1 MFNISLEFFG
11 EIIEI
16 KIPENL
22 FDLRKNIKEQ
32 FALTKEDSEEIIIKY
47 FNNNHEKIILNEK
60 DYIVFKES
68 NIKNIILEISQESR
82 IYKEIFNETKIQYS
96 LLEKLTKE
104 KKDIIEKN
112 NKEMIFG
119 KNKLIEIKNQ
129 INDLK
134 LEFKELKVK
143 LNNIYENNS
152 KLNLEK
158 EKEINELREQLNLPK
173 EENNPFKI
181 LNLISE
187 EEKEK
192 NKINE
197 YTKELR
203 KNILN
208 VYEEFSERIKSESYS
223 FKQKQEIQNLKKN
236 IYKISETICNQIIE
250 NIFLKKI
257 KEEKIIHKGIICDV
271 CGTFPI
277 IGIRYK
283 CLICKNFDLCEKC
296 EKNLSNY
303 HKHPLIKYI
312 EPI

>member
-47 FNNNHEKIILNEK
+47 FNNNHETIILNEK
-60 DYIVFKES
+60 DYIEFKES
-68 NIKNIILEISQESR
+68 NIKNIILDISQESR

-223 FKQKQEIQNLKKN
+223 FKQKQEIQNLKKY

-257 KEEKIIHKGIICDV
+257 K
-271 CGTFPI
+271 
-277 IGIRYK
+277 R
-283 CLICKNFDLCEKC
+283 N
-296 EKNLSNY
+296 NL
-303 HKHPLIKYI
+303 
-312 EPI
+312 

>member
-1 MFNISLEFFG
+1 MFNISLDFFG

-47 FNNNHEKIILNEK
+47 FNNNHETIILNEK
-60 DYIVFKES
+60 DYIEFKES
-68 NIKNIILEISQESR
+68 NIKNIILDISQESR
-82 IYKEIFNETKIQYS
+82 IHKEIFNETKIQYS

-223 FKQKQEIQNLKKN
+223 FKQKQEIQNLKKY

-250 NIFLKKI
+250 NIFLKKM
-257 KEEKIIHKGIICDV
+257 KEEKKFLKEQFMMFVEC
-271 CGTFPI
+271 FQ
-277 IGIRYK
+277 
-283 CLICKNFDLCEKC
+283 
-296 EKNLSNY
+296 
-303 HKHPLIKYI
+303 
-312 EPI
+312 